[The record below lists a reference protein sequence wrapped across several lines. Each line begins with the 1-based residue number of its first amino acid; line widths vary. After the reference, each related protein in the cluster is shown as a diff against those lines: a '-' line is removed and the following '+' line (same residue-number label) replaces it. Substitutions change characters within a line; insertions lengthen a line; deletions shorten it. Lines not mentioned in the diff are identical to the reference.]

1 MSKKSNPRRFSE
13 NKANASLKSLRIS
26 AQKLNLIASMIRG
39 KKVEEALKDLM
50 LCRKRAAKD
59 VQKLLLSAVANAE
72 TNHGLDIDALIVHEA
87 YVGKNI
93 TMKRFMARARGR
105 GTRIL
110 KPFSRINIIV
120 GTSEGAV

>member
-1 MSKKSNPRRFSE
+1 
-13 NKANASLKSLRIS
+13 
-26 AQKLNLIASMIRG
+26 
-39 KKVEEALKDLM
+39 
-50 LCRKRAAKD
+50 